1 MLAWASSSIE
11 GVVGQPVKPHVI
23 IISNFTDPGIK
34 PKGWDV
40 RTATQNLFD
49 TYETA
54 IHDNTDVKRHAEYW
68 KDIGRPVKSTK
79 DLLLCYYES
88 VDVVRI
94 PQKGRYGLVNDQIAK
109 LHDCIKKRTKEARE
123 NRKRLRVIFNTEEF
137 QAALSMGFDHFAT
150 GLDEPFDFV
159 ELSCRLNP
167 IPKDFGGNILRLA
180 LAIKNDAKFADS
192 SGRDIFK
199 NLGHMVASCVM
210 LDYTRHHIKVGITNQ
225 FRALDFL
232 LISTGNAKSTTPP
245 LQGKLHQGF
254 SRIL

>member
-1 MLAWASSSIE
+1 MLKWAYSSIE

-23 IISNFTDPGIK
+23 IVSNFTDPSID

-40 RTATQNLFD
+40 RRATKSLFD
-49 TYETA
+49 TYKSA
-54 IHDNTDVKRHAEYW
+54 IQDNVDVKRHVQYW
-68 KDIGRPVKSTK
+68 EGVNRPVKSTK
-79 DLLLCYYES
+79 DLLLCYYSS

-94 PQKGRYGLVNDQIAK
+94 PQKGRYGLVNDQITK
-109 LHDCIKKRTKEARE
+109 LHECIKQRCIEARE
-123 NRKRLRVIFNTEEF
+123 NRKRLRVMFNTEEF
-137 QAALSMGFDHFAT
+137 QAALSMGFDHFST

-180 LAIKNDAKFADS
+180 LAIKNDTKFAYA

-210 LDYTRHHIKVGITNQ
+210 LDYTRHHIK
-225 FRALDFL
+225 
-232 LISTGNAKSTTPP
+232 GNVECVCVPIP
-245 LQGKLHQGF
+245 C
-254 SRIL
+254 